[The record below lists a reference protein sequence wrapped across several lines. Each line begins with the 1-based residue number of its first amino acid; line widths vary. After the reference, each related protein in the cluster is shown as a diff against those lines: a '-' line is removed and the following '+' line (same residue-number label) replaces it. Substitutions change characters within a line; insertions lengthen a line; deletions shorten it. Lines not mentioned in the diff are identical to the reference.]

1 MSKGGMSPL
10 PIAPIRNAIRL
21 RIRMA
26 RSTPEW
32 IEENHDKPIPERIRR
47 LVVRRADGICD
58 NCRVR
63 VRVGSGH
70 IDHIIALCNGGEH
83 RTSNLQFLCKN
94 CHSAKTAKDV
104 ARKAADNKTHAA
116 IHGYSKSKG
125 RAFNRPKKPKPKQG
139 RWVEWIDENGRSR
152 ATWVRG
158 DEEQ

>member
-1 MSKGGMSPL
+1 MQP
-10 PIAPIRNAIRL
+10 PIHSAIKL

-32 IEENHDKPIPERIRR
+32 IEENHDKSIPDKVRR
-47 LVVRRADGICD
+47 LVVRRANGICN
-58 NCRVR
+58 NCGVR

-94 CHSAKTAKDV
+94 CHNSKTAKDV

-125 RAFNRPKKPKPKQG
+125 RSFNRPAKPKSKQG
-139 RWVEWIDENGRSR
+139 RWVSWIDENGRDR
-152 ATWVRG
+152 CTYVG
-158 DEEQ
+158 PGEE